1 MLTPPL
7 PQRSAESDGR
17 ADAGGAVKHI
27 FTVDLEEYF
36 QVSAFEGVAP
46 RDRWDSY
53 PSRVADSVD
62 RLLDLLSRHGAV
74 ATFFTL
80 GWIADRHPGLVK
92 RVAAAGHEIASHGWW
107 HRRVTTITRDEF
119 RADVHDSRRI
129 LEDLT
134 GQEVVGYRAP
144 SFSIVP
150 GTEWA
155 FDILL
160 EEGYRFDSSL
170 FPIHRPGYGYAGAD
184 HRPHR
189 IERAS
194 GVLLELPPATTT
206 MLGVRLPAAGG
217 GWFRQLPFA
226 LTRRAFRE
234 HTLEGVP
241 AVFYVHPW
249 EIDPAQ
255 PRLAVSPL
263 TRVRHYRG
271 LDRTMPRL
279 ERLFSEFRFTSAQ
292 RSIPGLG
299 ATLDAG
305 TRVAAVRD
313 SG

>member
-1 MLTPPL
+1 MQTTPL
-7 PQRSAESDGR
+7 PRRADAADGR
-17 ADAGGAVKHI
+17 ADAGAAVTHI

-53 PSRVADSVD
+53 PSRVDESVD
-62 RLLDLLSRHGAV
+62 RLLELLSRHGAA

-80 GWIADRHPGLVK
+80 GWIADRHPALVR
-92 RVAAAGHEIASHGWW
+92 RVAGAGHEIASHGWW
-107 HRRVTTITRDEF
+107 HRRVTTLTRDEF
-119 RADVHDSRRI
+119 RTDVRDSRRI
-129 LEDLT
+129 LEDVS

-155 FDILL
+155 FDVLL
-160 EEGYRFDSSL
+160 DEGYRFDSSL
-170 FPIHRPGYGYAGAD
+170 FPIRRPGYGYGGAD
-184 HRPHR
+184 PRPHL
-189 IERAS
+189 IQRA
-194 GVLLELPPATTT
+194 GGALIELPPATTT
-206 MLGVRLPAAGG
+206 LLGVRLPAAGG

-234 HTLEGVP
+234 HSVAGVP

-255 PRLAVSPL
+255 PRLATSTI

-279 ERLFSEFRFTSAQ
+279 ERLLGEFRFTSVRHSLRNSQGDLHA
-292 RSIPGLG
+292 G
-299 ATLDAG
+299 ARAG
-305 TRVAAVRD
+305 VRAA
-313 SG
+313 S